1 SPWLAAIESYYLNS
15 PHLLKGI
22 WMRLSNRLKKLLI
35 NCILESYG
43 EVDVYLFGSRTDN
56 SKKGGDIDLAVDVD
70 LTREEFKQQ
79 KIKFIMTM
87 IKQGLELKVDIVP
100 YKSHDKLLTEEI
112 FKSAVKIN

>member
-1 SPWLAAIESYYLNS
+1 
-15 PHLLKGI
+15 
-22 WMRLSNRLKKLLI
+22 MRLSNRLKKLLI

-87 IKQGLELKVDIVP
+87 IKQGLEVKVDIVP